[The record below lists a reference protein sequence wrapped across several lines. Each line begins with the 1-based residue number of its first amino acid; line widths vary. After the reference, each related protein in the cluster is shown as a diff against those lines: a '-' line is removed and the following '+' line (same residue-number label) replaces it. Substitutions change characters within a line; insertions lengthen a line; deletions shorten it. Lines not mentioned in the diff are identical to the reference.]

1 MQRLTSSIL
10 TIIVIA
16 IVLTDFG
23 SNLFAE
29 SRNWPEPIMLDKG
42 KAVISKSF
50 DSSSEVD
57 KKTMAFR
64 KLTQYEV
71 QGGVMYAMP
80 PSIALRG
87 KENDSQWATST
98 FARAGLVNMPAEF
111 VCQFRWKYNRPSD
124 EKLRKS
130 GLAYIDLGHRCIRV
144 TMTPEGSVLILENH
158 LVGREEKLSV
168 VLREVPEL
176 NLESE
181 KWYDVT
187 VEVKGEEVVFQIDG
201 HILYGSHPLIAKERY
216 DKFNIDVNG
225 AGFVWDEVT
234 VWAAGDYR
242 SDWQSMREGLSM

>member
-1 MQRLTSSIL
+1 MSFMMIRMRTFFLA
-10 TIIVIA
+10 IA
-16 IVLTDFG
+16 LGGIG
-23 SNLFAE
+23 SALFAE
-29 SRNWPEPIMLDKG
+29 KAKMPDPIMLEKG

-50 DSSSEVD
+50 DSEREVD
-57 KKTMAFR
+57 KESMAFR

-71 QGGVMYAMP
+71 QGSVMHAMP
-80 PSIALRG
+80 PSIALKG
-87 KENDSQWATST
+87 KESDSQWATST
-98 FARAGLVNMPAEF
+98 FARAGLLKVPAEF

-144 TMTPEGSVLILENH
+144 TMTPKGSVLVLENH

-168 VLREVPEL
+168 VLQEVPDL
-176 NLESE
+176 KLDAE

-201 HILYGSHPLIAKERY
+201 QILYGSHPLIAKERY

-234 VWAAGDYR
+234 IWAAGDYR
-242 SDWQSMREGLSM
+242 SDWESRRQKLSM